1 MKTKTLIAS
10 TLVAAAAFTAGCNE
24 KAMIAKTIDPAAIP
38 AEVLSSASLKPDV
51 QVVGAEERSYKN
63 GTVMYLIRYKTAD
76 GLTDTVEVNADKDIT
91 AMPVFQT
98 K

>member
-1 MKTKTLIAS
+1 MKTTTLLA
-10 TLVAAAAFTAGCNE
+10 TVLVASAAFVAGCNE
-24 KAMIAKTIDPAAIP
+24 KAMTAKAIDPAGIP
-38 AEVLSSASLKPDV
+38 AEVLSSANLRPDV

-76 GLTDTVEVNADKDIT
+76 GLTDTVEVNSDKSVT
-91 AMPVFQT
+91 AKPVFET